1 MKSKL
6 ILPVLALL
14 CAASS
19 NFAATKD
26 EYRTASVT
34 GLREV
39 NSFSRANSMVRRVL
53 EGAKDKPVAVV
64 GRGEIMFISRL
75 LLAGRQVNDRELL
88 ALARDIVLCCNKAA
102 VDGCDTPKQNSLEQI
117 GFSLR
122 ELSLAAPQLKEV
134 KELKLLEGREHIF
147 TLLTAVL
154 LAPLMRHS
162 FFPAV

>member
-6 ILPVLALL
+6 ILPVIALL

-26 EYRTASVT
+26 EYRAASVT

-53 EGAKDKPVAVV
+53 EGAKDKPVVVV

-75 LLAGRQVNDRELL
+75 LLPGRQVTDRELL
-88 ALARDIVLCCNKAA
+88 ALARDIVLCCNKTA
-102 VDGCDTPKQNSLEQI
+102 VDGYDTPKQNSLEQI

-122 ELSLAAPQLKEV
+122 ELSLAAPQLKE
-134 KELKLLEGREHIF
+134 LKFLEGREHMF